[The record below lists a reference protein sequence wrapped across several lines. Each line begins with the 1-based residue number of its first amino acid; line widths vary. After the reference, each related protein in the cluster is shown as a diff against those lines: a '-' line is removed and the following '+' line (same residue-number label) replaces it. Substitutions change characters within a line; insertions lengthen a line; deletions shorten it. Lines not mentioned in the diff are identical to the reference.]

1 MSQINNKPLL
11 MASDKYVMLR
21 EKYDY
26 NSPDCKLE
34 IVKTGNIYNVGR
46 YIGIFAREVP
56 NGNPN
61 GINIR
66 RFESIV
72 QEVFQDCYAAFISNN
87 LTDNHII
94 NLKQISSAIVYW
106 KMTSQG
112 GRAKLKVDNVLAKW
126 NADTV
131 NQLMNAYEKKDMS
144 LFRIG
149 GVRIPTAT
157 TFMRFL
163 FPNDFGVMD
172 SRVVGNHTQ
181 PNGITTL
188 SLRKDGY
195 INDTKQNVEKYTS
208 EYIVFL
214 RDEAKKLNDLCI
226 NFKDYDANGR
236 LISAGFRACD
246 IEMALFYS
254 N

>member
-34 IVKTGNIYNVGR
+34 IVKTGNIYNVGKF
-46 YIGIFAREVP
+46 IGIFAREVP

-61 GINIR
+61 GISIR

-72 QEVFQDCYAAFISNN
+72 QEVFQDCYTAFISNN

-149 GVRIPTAT
+149 GVRILTAT

-163 FPNDFGVMD
+163 YPNDFGVMD

-195 INDTKQNVEKYTS
+195 INDTKQNVIKYET
-208 EYIVFL
+208 EYTIFL
-214 RDEAKKLNDLCI
+214 RSQAAYLNELGI
-226 NFKDYDANGR
+226 KFKDVDDRGKIF
-236 LISAGFRACD
+236 LSKFRASD
-246 IEMALFYS
+246 IEMSLF
-254 N
+254 

>member
-1 MSQINNKPLL
+1 MMSQINNKPLL

-34 IVKTGNIYNVGR
+34 IVKTGNIYNVGKF
-46 YIGIFAREVP
+46 IGIFAREVP

-61 GINIR
+61 GISIR

-72 QEVFQDCYAAFISNN
+72 QEVFQDCYTAFISNN

-181 PNGITTL
+181 PNGITAL

-195 INDTKQNVEKYTS
+195 INDTKQNVIKYET
-208 EYIVFL
+208 EYTIFL
-214 RDEAKKLNDLCI
+214 RSQAAYLNELGI
-226 NFKDYDANGR
+226 KFKDVDDRGKIF
-236 LISAGFRACD
+236 LSKFRASD
-246 IEMALFYS
+246 IEMSLF
-254 N
+254 

>member
-1 MSQINNKPLL
+1 
-11 MASDKYVMLR
+11 
-21 EKYDY
+21 
-26 NSPDCKLE
+26 
-34 IVKTGNIYNVGR
+34 
-46 YIGIFAREVP
+46 
-56 NGNPN
+56 
-61 GINIR
+61 
-66 RFESIV
+66 
-72 QEVFQDCYAAFISNN
+72 
-87 LTDNHII
+87 
-94 NLKQISSAIVYW
+94 
-106 KMTSQG
+106 MTSQG
-112 GRAKLKVDNVLAKW
+112 GRAKLKVDNLLVKW

-172 SRVVGNHTQ
+172 SRVVGNYTQ

-214 RDEAKKLNDLCI
+214 RNEAKKLNDLCI

-236 LISAGFRACD
+236 LISADFRACD
-246 IEMALFYS
+246 IEMALF
-254 N
+254 

>member
-1 MSQINNKPLL
+1 MMSQINNKPLL

-34 IVKTGNIYNVGR
+34 IVKTGNIYNVGKF
-46 YIGIFAREVP
+46 IGIFAREVP

-61 GINIR
+61 GINLR
-66 RFESIV
+66 RFEGIV
-72 QEVFQDCYAAFISNN
+72 QEVFQDCYTAFISDN
-87 LTDNHII
+87 LTDKYII
-94 NLKQISSAIVYW
+94 NLKQISSAIIYW
-106 KMTSQG
+106 KMARQG
-112 GRAKLKVDNVLAKW
+112 GRAKLKMENLLAKW
-126 NADTV
+126 NDGTV
-131 NQLMNAYEKKDMS
+131 KQLMNAYKKKDMS
-144 LFRIG
+144 SFRIG

-157 TFMRFL
+157 AFMRFL
-163 FPNDFGVMD
+163 FPDDFGIMD
-172 SRVVGNHTQ
+172 SRVVANHTQ
-181 PNGITTL
+181 PNAITTL

-214 RDEAKKLNDLCI
+214 RNEAKKLNDLCI

-246 IEMALFYS
+246 IEMALF
-254 N
+254 

>member
-1 MSQINNKPLL
+1 MMSQINNKPLL

-34 IVKTGNIYNVGR
+34 IVKTGNIYNVGKF
-46 YIGIFAREVP
+46 IGIFAREVP

-112 GRAKLKVDNVLAKW
+112 GRAKLKMDNVLAKW

-172 SRVVGNHTQ
+172 SRVVGNDTQ

-188 SLRKDGY
+188 SLRNDGY
-195 INDTKQNVEKYTS
+195 INDTKQNIIKYET
-208 EYIVFL
+208 EYIIFL
-214 RDEAKKLNDLCI
+214 RVQAASLNKLGI
-226 NFKDYDANGR
+226 K
-236 LISAGFRACD
+236 FRDVDDQGEIFLSTFRSSD
-246 IEMALFYS
+246 IEMSLF
-254 N
+254 

>member
-1 MSQINNKPLL
+1 MRQ
-11 MASDKYVMLR
+11 
-21 EKYDY
+21 KYDY

-34 IVKTGNIYNVGR
+34 IVKTGNIYNVGKF
-46 YIGIFAREVP
+46 IGIFAREVP

-112 GRAKLKVDNVLAKW
+112 GRAKLKMDNVLAKW

-181 PNGITTL
+181 PNGITAL

-195 INDTKQNVEKYTS
+195 INDTKQNVIKYET
-208 EYIVFL
+208 EYTIFL
-214 RDEAKKLNDLCI
+214 RSQAAYLNELGI
-226 NFKDYDANGR
+226 KFKDVDDRGKIF
-236 LISAGFRACD
+236 LSKFRASD
-246 IEMALFYS
+246 IEMSLF
-254 N
+254 

>member
-34 IVKTGNIYNVGR
+34 IVKTGNIYNVGKF
-46 YIGIFAREVP
+46 IGIFAREVP

-61 GINIR
+61 GISIR

-72 QEVFQDCYAAFISNN
+72 QEVFQDCYTAFISNN

-163 FPNDFGVMD
+163 YPNDFGVMD

-188 SLRKDGY
+188 SLRNDGY
-195 INDTKQNVEKYTS
+195 INDTKQNIIKYET
-208 EYIVFL
+208 EYIIFL
-214 RDEAKKLNDLCI
+214 RVQAASLNKLGI
-226 NFKDYDANGR
+226 K
-236 LISAGFRACD
+236 FRDVDDQGEIFLSTFRSSD
-246 IEMALFYS
+246 IEMSLF
-254 N
+254 

>member
-1 MSQINNKPLL
+1 

-34 IVKTGNIYNVGR
+34 IVKTGNIYNVGKF
-46 YIGIFAREVP
+46 IGIFAREVP

-61 GINIR
+61 GISIR

-72 QEVFQDCYAAFISNN
+72 QEVFQDCYTAFISNN

-163 FPNDFGVMD
+163 YPNDFGVMD

-188 SLRKDGY
+188 SLRNDGY
-195 INDTKQNVEKYTS
+195 INDTKQNIIKYET
-208 EYIVFL
+208 EYIIFL
-214 RDEAKKLNDLCI
+214 RVQAASLNKLGI
-226 NFKDYDANGR
+226 K
-236 LISAGFRACD
+236 FRDVDDQGEIFLSTFRSSD
-246 IEMALFYS
+246 IEMSLF
-254 N
+254 

>member
-1 MSQINNKPLL
+1 MMSQINNKPLL

-34 IVKTGNIYNVGR
+34 IVKTGNIYNVGKF
-46 YIGIFAREVP
+46 IGIFAREVP

-61 GINIR
+61 GISIR

-72 QEVFQDCYAAFISNN
+72 QEVFQDCYTAFISNN

-163 FPNDFGVMD
+163 YPNDFGVMD

-188 SLRKDGY
+188 SLRNDGY
-195 INDTKQNVEKYTS
+195 INDTKQNIIKYET
-208 EYIVFL
+208 EYIIFL
-214 RDEAKKLNDLCI
+214 RVQAASLNKLGI
-226 NFKDYDANGR
+226 K
-236 LISAGFRACD
+236 FRDVDDQGEIFLSTFRSSD
-246 IEMALFYS
+246 IEMSLF
-254 N
+254 